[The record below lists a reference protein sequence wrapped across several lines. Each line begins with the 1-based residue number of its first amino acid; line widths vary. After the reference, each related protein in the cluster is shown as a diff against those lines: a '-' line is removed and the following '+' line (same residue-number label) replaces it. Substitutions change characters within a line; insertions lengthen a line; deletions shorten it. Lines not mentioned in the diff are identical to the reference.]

1 MIFMTLLSSLV
12 HGLMRL
18 KKLVLSYI
26 CPCVF
31 YSVLCLDI
39 LYVSDSVMYNCVTS
53 MHSITVGYK

>member
-1 MIFMTLLSSLV
+1 MDDIYDFIKQF
-12 HGLMRL
+12 GARL
-18 KKLVLSYI
+18 DETEEVSIIL